1 MDRKQMNLVEMY
13 ETLEEFLTSNLSSFQ
28 NKPAIISVIEKL
40 KAKNA
45 EIKELQQSQSVSTE
59 ADFAMKV
66 AEEVAL
72 IATAV
77 KISDGLK
84 VIAATTKD
92 ARLKIEAKISQ
103 WDLSHMR
110 KEDMYVRLKQLNVT
124 ALTYV
129 DHLLPMG
136 ITQTE
141 VESLEATANKL
152 LKVKPVINIIKAKT
166 TKATADLGQTI
177 TEINNEVKE
186 TLDALMLEFK
196 LLNPSLY
203 GEYLIARKVNNRSAG
218 RAPTQEPPTA

>member
-1 MDRKQMNLVEMY
+1 MNLVEMY

-218 RAPTQEPPTA
+218 RAPKQEPPKA